1 MNNYIMN
8 NSPQPKKIKMQPY
21 KLNNLALQM
30 PTPLQKSGL
39 KQFIGSGPV
48 SKPKQDERFLLV
60 KHPNNLEMINKANPA
75 YSFSQDHLIQEYRKK
90 VDEYDAIIRL
100 QEFKIGRLQS
110 ELQLSRNQYQR
121 LASKMT
127 QYEQKMH
134 YYLQIPSPQQPA
146 QSQPVPLQNSKTSS
160 QNKSGLQ
167 LPQMQMES
175 MPSLAKLLNMDS
187 VKQKKLTS

>member
-1 MNNYIMN
+1 MN

-39 KQFIGSGPV
+39 KQIIGSGPV
-48 SKPKQDERFLLV
+48 SRPKQDERFLLV
-60 KHPNNLEMINKANPA
+60 KHPNNLEMINKANPT

-134 YYLQIPSPQQPA
+134 YYLQVPSPQQPV

-167 LPQMQMES
+167 LP
-175 MPSLAKLLNMDS
+175 
-187 VKQKKLTS
+187 